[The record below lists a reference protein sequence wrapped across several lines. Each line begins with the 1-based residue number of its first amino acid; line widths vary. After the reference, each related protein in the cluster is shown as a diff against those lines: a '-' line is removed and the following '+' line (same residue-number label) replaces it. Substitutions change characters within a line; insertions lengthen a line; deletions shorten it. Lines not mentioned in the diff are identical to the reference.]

1 MVDTHCVFPKVEL
14 TQPIPNIAYDL
25 PTPVAS
31 PIQKSQIDDE
41 IETAPV
47 DLPAIRASKRRAAT
61 SRPKTYSYSE
71 ETPIKRARGRPPK
84 TEPDQIPQNELKRMS
99 PSERRYF
106 EMRLKNNEASR
117 RSRQSR
123 KGKEDALF
131 DELADL
137 EDENL
142 RLKEKDIELDAEIKR
157 WRKRLMKLAK
167 I

>member
-1 MVDTHCVFPKVEL
+1 MVETHCVFPKLEP

-41 IETAPV
+41 IEPASV
-47 DLPAIRASKRRAAT
+47 DLPVVRASKRQAAT
-61 SRPKTYSYSE
+61 SRSKIYSYSDE
-71 ETPIKRARGRPPK
+71 SPIKRSRGRPPK

-99 PSERRYF
+99 PSERKYV

-142 RLKEKDIELDAEIKR
+142 RLKEKDIELDADIKR
-157 WRKRLMKLAK
+157 WRKRLMKLAQ